1 MKMILAHNHYDAAHL
16 AAVAEEMKTLG
27 APVIKAVWIE
37 AYGAW
42 MALEGCHRIR
52 AAHDAGITPEI
63 EEVEYDADLN
73 LQDLGLDYEDPTTIE
88 QMADHAHR
96 REIIEFTA

>member
-1 MKMILAHNHYDAAHL
+1 MKIILAHNHYDRDHL

-27 APVIKAVWIE
+27 APVIKAVWLE

-52 AAHDAGITPEI
+52 AAHDAALAPEI
-63 EEVEYDADLN
+63 DEVEYDADLN
-73 LQDLGLDYEDPTTIE
+73 PQDLGLDYEDPTTIE
-88 QMADHAHR
+88 QMCDTAHR
-96 REIIEFTA
+96 REILEF